1 MLGPLL
7 FLIYINDIQNESEHI
22 DTILYADDTVLVQ
35 KTNSSFSNYQND
47 VKKVETWLNLNK
59 LTLNID
65 KTYDV
70 QFDRHKTVSSE
81 KLTLNGNEA
90 TAKETVRY
98 LGIEVDNHLN
108 FKSHIELVISKLNK
122 MGGLMY
128 RLRKILKTSQLLAV
142 YKAYIKPIIQ
152 YGVIVYGA
160 TSRSILKPLESKIKH
175 ISKIIFFKNDRGQQQ
190 LSVKNTLF
198 LALKNYTFMNC
209 SNFLQKH

>member
-1 MLGPLL
+1 M
-7 FLIYINDIQNESEHI
+7 
-22 DTILYADDTVLVQ
+22 
-35 KTNSSFSNYQND
+35 
-47 VKKVETWLNLNK
+47 NK

-142 YKAYIKPIIQ
+142 HK
-152 YGVIVYGA
+152 
-160 TSRSILKPLESKIKH
+160 T
-175 ISKIIFFKNDRGQQQ
+175 
-190 LSVKNTLF
+190 
-198 LALKNYTFMNC
+198 
-209 SNFLQKH
+209 